1 MSTVRQL
8 VVDFLL
14 WCCSCP
20 LLPRALLMYLTII
33 VFIFGVSVYLLKV
46 ALDLR
51 QAAMNVRKL
60 HIRVGD
66 EMLRRYH
73 SRVDRIELRND
84 FIDDLVKCLCEG
96 KSCEHSEPTF
106 YTCHD
111 GDWTPYHYHYHWA
124 VWGDTL
130 VNKVDAKLQ
139 HLLQQDQE
147 ERDQRKKQFFFC
159 Q

>member
-73 SRVDRIELRND
+73 SRIDKIEMRND
-84 FIDDLVKCLCEG
+84 FIDDLVECLCVG
-96 KSCEHSEPTF
+96 KSCEHSEPNV
-106 YTCHD
+106 YVYHY
-111 GDWTPYHYHYHWA
+111 GDWTPYDYHYWRA
-124 VWGDTL
+124 VCGEP
-130 VNKVDAKLQ
+130 VKPREKLAQ
-139 HLLQQDQE
+139 PT
-147 ERDQRKKQFFFC
+147 QRNQKTQSS
-159 Q
+159 